1 MKACGFL
8 LLNFLAIFLGICAF
22 SCSCDAA
29 SPCPVRTVRMWYV
42 HTRGYQIRLQGRIY
56 GEQFRGKMRRCPL
69 IRCYQGKKSSIVTL
83 KTTFVRK
90 TNALKMFTVSYRR
103 ALTEIQNN
111 YFSKLLVFLNFKR
124 ELQY

>member
-1 MKACGFL
+1 
-8 LLNFLAIFLGICAF
+8 
-22 SCSCDAA
+22 
-29 SPCPVRTVRMWYV
+29 
-42 HTRGYQIRLQGRIY
+42 
-56 GEQFRGKMRRCPL
+56 
-69 IRCYQGKKSSIVTL
+69 VTL